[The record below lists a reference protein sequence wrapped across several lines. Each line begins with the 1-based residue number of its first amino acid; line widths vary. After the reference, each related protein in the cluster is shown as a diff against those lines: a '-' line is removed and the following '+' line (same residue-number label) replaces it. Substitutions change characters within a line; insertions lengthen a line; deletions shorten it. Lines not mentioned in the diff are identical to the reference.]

1 MLNGLILY
9 AIPYPAVELPFY
21 MIITQK
27 EKKHVTKMEA
37 NAMQEDNNRI
47 EA

>member
-21 MIITQK
+21 MIITQN
-27 EKKHVTKMEA
+27 KKHVTKMEE
-37 NAMQEDNNRI
+37 NVMQKDNNRI